1 MEIYSKKLIEDKII
15 STDYVSDIEKKYKES
30 LEKKLEDSKND
41 NNIEITPF
49 MDYEW
54 KDFKRVKKDKMLST
68 FKTNVSIDDLNKV
81 AKTITTLPEN
91 KSFLKKV
98 KKLIGDRYNM
108 FFESDKLDWAMGEM
122 LAYGTLLKEGY
133 NVRIS
138 GQDVERGTFSHRHA
152 ILKVEDS
159 EEEVCLLDKIDS
171 NQGDFNIYN
180 SSLSEYGVMGYEYG
194 YSLTSPKTLCI
205 WEAQF
210 GDFSNGA
217 QIMIDQ
223 YLSAAEAKW
232 KIQNGLVLLL
242 PHGYE
247 GQGAEHSSGRMER
260 YLQLCSKD
268 NMYVANC
275 STPANMFHILR
286 RQMVTTFRKPLIIF
300 TPKSLLRHSKAVSG
314 IEDFSNGKF
323 MPVID
328 KNTADVSKID
338 RLVFCSG
345 KFYYDLLE
353 FKEKNNINDTALVR
367 LEQLFPLPELEIQ
380 DVLNKY
386 SNAKDIV
393 WAQEEP
399 RNMGAWSYLLLHLED
414 ARNFRVASRRFYSSP
429 AAGSSTRSKN
439 RHNEVIEY
447 VFDKSKNNMK

>member
-1 MEIYSKKLIEDKII
+1 MQKLI
-15 STDYVSDIEKKYKES
+15 
-30 LEKKLEDSKND
+30 
-41 NNIEITPF
+41 
-49 MDYEW
+49 
-54 KDFKRVKKDKMLST
+54 
-68 FKTNVSIDDLNKV
+68 TN
-81 AKTITTLPEN
+81 LPEN

-98 KKLIGDRYNM
+98 QKLINDRSKM
-108 FFESDKLDWAMGEM
+108 FFESNKLDWAMGEM
-122 LAYGTLLKEGY
+122 LAYGTLLNEGY

-152 ILKVEDS
+152 ILMVEDS
-159 EEEVCLLDKIDS
+159 EEEVCLLDGIDK
-171 NQGDFNIYN
+171 NQGKFNIYN

-300 TPKSLLRHSKAVSG
+300 TPKSLLRHPKAVSE

-328 KNTADVSKID
+328 TNNNDVSKID

-399 RNMGAWSYLLLHLED
+399 RNMGAWSYLLLHFD
-414 ARNFRVASRRFYSSP
+414 KARDFRVASRRFYSSP